1 MSLLLLQ
8 GQIFF
13 DAQLCTASKF
23 NFDRRF
29 LESFCADF
37 ESWNFKKSN
46 FHNRFWFINFP
57 RSRCDSFRRAKSA
70 KLWSWRRKWGPN
82 ICFQDPP
89 VRTVIIGL
97 GNLLRKLWK
106 KRVIKG
112 IGWTNKATH
121 FWQIRLSVLLTDF
134 GSIYTWKSVQHG
146 FCAKNRLDK
155 SLHIRFSS
163 DCKES

>member
-1 MSLLLLQ
+1 MLS
-8 GQIFF
+8 GPARPNG
-13 DAQLCTASKF
+13 DNRPWKSSSK
-23 NFDRRF
+23 
-29 LESFCADF
+29 
-37 ESWNFKKSN
+37 
-46 FHNRFWFINFP
+46 
-57 RSRCDSFRRAKSA
+57 
-70 KLWSWRRKWGPN
+70 
-82 ICFQDPP
+82 
-89 VRTVIIGL
+89 TV
-97 GNLLRKLWK
+97 KK